1 MIQEQFDG
9 LFDRYNKS
17 TYQVIFQNSMTVTLP
32 ELKFDTSYHTRLTLD
47 GKTITPEE
55 LLKNDA
61 ITYCVSKDGQYIR
74 GYVSRNVVSGTI
86 STTRTEQYTAG
97 EYKVVTLAG
106 NEYIVSAYCVKD
118 ITSGFTSDSKSLMMA
133 DS

>member
-1 MIQEQFDG
+1 
-9 LFDRYNKS
+9 
-17 TYQVIFQNSMTVTLP
+17 MTVTLP

-97 EYKVVTLAG
+97 EYKVVTLQVMS
-106 NEYIVSAYCVKD
+106 I
-118 ITSGFTSDSKSLMMA
+118 
-133 DS
+133 